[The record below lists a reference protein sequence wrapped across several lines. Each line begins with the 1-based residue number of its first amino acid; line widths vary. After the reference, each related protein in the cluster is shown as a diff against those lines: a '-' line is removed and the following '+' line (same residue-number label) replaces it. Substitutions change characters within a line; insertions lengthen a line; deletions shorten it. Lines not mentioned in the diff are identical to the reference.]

1 MSSTNKKIII
11 FVIIGLLILIAV
23 QYVSFAKIKRWTTEW
38 LGKKD
43 SGSMQ
48 EKGIDLNF
56 ETSNRSVCKI
66 SGTVYIK
73 ADNINLQK
81 TNDAVF
87 RYRNIDTQ
95 ARVIYWKI
103 YPEDD
108 VMGGPNMLTQLKIPD
123 DEYFPVNFFFQ
134 SEPKYKEYTAKATIT
149 YGDLV
154 NNKIESGKR
163 DCEGEIKIIIDEDW
177 K

>member
-11 FVIIGLLILIAV
+11 FVIIGLLILISV
-23 QYVSFAKIKRWTTEW
+23 QYVSFARIKRWTTGW
-38 LGKKD
+38 LGKRD
-43 SGSMQ
+43 SGPAQ

-56 ETSNRSVCKI
+56 ETSKRSVCKI

-73 ADNINLQK
+73 GDDINLQK

-95 ARVIYWKI
+95 ARVIYWNFS
-103 YPEDD
+103 PEDEIKAA
-108 VMGGPNMLTQLKIPD
+108 PNMFAQLNIPD
-123 DEYFPVNFFFQ
+123 SEYFPVAFFFR

-149 YGDLV
+149 YGDWINGKV
-154 NNKIESGKR
+154 ESGKR

-177 K
+177 E